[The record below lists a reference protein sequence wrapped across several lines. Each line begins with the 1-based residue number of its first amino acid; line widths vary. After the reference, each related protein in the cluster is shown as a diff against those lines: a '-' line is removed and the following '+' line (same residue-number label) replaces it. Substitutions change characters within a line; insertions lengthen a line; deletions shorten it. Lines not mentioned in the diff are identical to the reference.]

1 MRNIHWRRWL
11 SDLLLITGAFLL
23 FWVALVSVRPVLASR
38 ELHDENYLVS
48 SVEVSFPLP
57 GISPL
62 QNSESYPLSSVE
74 ADLMPPAMPPTPNP
88 ETGTFDVFVPLTY
101 KQDPPAPTPVP
112 SAGPVVRVVIPSIN
126 IDRAVVRVEQY
137 MDGSGQMQWN
147 TDSLFATNDRLDLV
161 GQLATSVNPGDGS
174 NIVLIGH
181 NYNLGWNAWGAVFL
195 HLKKLQPGDQ
205 ILLYTENGDEYSYTI
220 QEVVEVPWVYM
231 DASEL
236 DRHRSLLWPTPDE
249 RVTLV
254 TCGGA
259 NIGIWSARIYVVAK

>member
-1 MRNIHWRRWL
+1 
-11 SDLLLITGAFLL
+11 
-23 FWVALVSVRPVLASR
+23 
-38 ELHDENYLVS
+38 
-48 SVEVSFPLP
+48 
-57 GISPL
+57 
-62 QNSESYPLSSVE
+62 
-74 ADLMPPAMPPTPNP
+74 MPPAMPPTPNP

-147 TDSLFATNDRLDLV
+147 TDSLFANNNRLDLV
-161 GQLATSVNPGDGS
+161 GQLVTSVNPGDGS

-195 HLKKLQPGDQ
+195 NLKKLQPGDQ

>member
-23 FWVALVSVRPVLASR
+23 LWVALVCVRPVLASR
-38 ELHDENYLVS
+38 ELNDETYLVS
-48 SVEVSFPLP
+48 SVDVDLPL
-57 GISPL
+57 
-62 QNSESYPLSSVE
+62 
-74 ADLMPPAMPPTPNP
+74 PAMPPMPNP

-101 KQDPPAPTPVP
+101 KQDPPAPTPEP
-112 SAGPVVRVVIPSIN
+112 IAGPVVRVVIPSIN

-137 MDGSGQMQWN
+137 VDGSGQMQWN

-195 HLKKLQPGDQ
+195 NLKKMQPGDQ
-205 ILLYTENGDEYSYTI
+205 ILLYTENGSQYSYVVE
-220 QEVVEVPWVYM
+220 EVVEVPWVYK

-236 DRHRSLLWPTPDE
+236 ERHRSLLWPTPDE

>member
-1 MRNIHWRRWL
+1 L
-11 SDLLLITGAFLL
+11 SDLLLITGALL
-23 FWVALVSVRPVLASR
+23 LLWVVLVSVRPVLASR
-38 ELHDENYLVS
+38 ELHDETYLVS
-48 SVEVSFPLP
+48 SVDFHLPL
-57 GISPL
+57 
-62 QNSESYPLSSVE
+62 
-74 ADLMPPAMPPTPNP
+74 PAMPPIPNP
-88 ETGTFDVFVPLTY
+88 ETGTFDLYVPLTY
-101 KQDPPAPTPVP
+101 KQDPPAPVP

-137 MDGSGQMQWN
+137 MDGNGQMQWDA
-147 TDSLFATNDRLDLV
+147 DSLFANNNRLDLV

-205 ILLYTENGDEYSYTI
+205 ILLYAENGGEFSYTV

-231 DASEL
+231 DSTEL

-259 NIGIWSARIYVVAK
+259 NIGIWSARVYVVAK

>member
-1 MRNIHWRRWL
+1 M
-11 SDLLLITGAFLL
+11 LL
-23 FWVALVSVRPVLASR
+23 WVALVSVRMVLATNYSA
-38 ELHDENYLVS
+38 DENYLVS
-48 SVEVSFPLP
+48 SVEISLPLP
-57 GISPL
+57 GMPTIPEPEIGSVSP
-62 QNSESYPLSSVE
+62 VE
-74 ADLMPPAMPPTPNP
+74 AEIMPPVILPAPNP
-88 ETGTFDVFVPLTY
+88 ETGTFDLFAPIAY
-101 KQDPPAPTPVP
+101 KQDPPVPTPAP

-137 MDGSGQMQWN
+137 IDANGQPQWN
-147 TDSLFATNDRLDLV
+147 TDSLFANNNRLDLV

-205 ILLYTENGDEYSYTI
+205 IFLYTENGGEYSYTV

-231 DASEL
+231 DTAEL
-236 DRHRSLLWPTPDE
+236 ERHRSLLWPTPDE

>member
-1 MRNIHWRRWL
+1 MRNIHWRRLL

-23 FWVALVSVRPVLASR
+23 LWVALVSVRPVLASR
-38 ELHDENYLVS
+38 ELHDETYLVS
-48 SVEVSFPLP
+48 SVDVNLPL
-57 GISPL
+57 
-62 QNSESYPLSSVE
+62 
-74 ADLMPPAMPPTPNP
+74 PAMPPIPNP

-112 SAGPVVRVVIPSIN
+112 SAGPVVRVVIPSVN

-137 MDGSGQMQWN
+137 VDSSGQMQWN
-147 TDSLFATNDRLDLV
+147 TDSLFATNNRLDLV

-195 HLKKLQPGDQ
+195 NLKKMQPGDQ
-205 ILLYTENGDEYSYTI
+205 ILLYTENGGQYSYVVE
-220 QEVVEVPWVYM
+220 EVMEVPWVYM
-231 DASEL
+231 DTSEL
-236 DRHRSLLWPTPDE
+236 ERHRSLLWPTPDE

-259 NIGIWSARIYVVAK
+259 NIGIWSARIYIVAK